1 QRTGRSMR
9 AGLAIDANR
18 DLHHH
23 LERLGA
29 SGKVQLMLPEPV
41 RHELT
46 SIAKGG
52 NVLRDRLR
60 DTFATPEDIEA
71 ILDEANVEDALNEVL
86 ISFETWTKREE
97 RYDAEAMEDERVAKL
112 DAFLAGHSDVYDEV
126 TAMKRLRGQP
136 QRTSLGSSRDIYPE
150 KEDREIM
157 CLAMRLAEIPLEDFG
172 AVLVATRDSDFTLVA
187 PSLLEN
193 LGFGVIKNAQT
204 LNQWSA
210 R

>member
-1 QRTGRSMR
+1 
-9 AGLAIDANR
+9 
-18 DLHHH
+18 
-23 LERLGA
+23 
-29 SGKVQLMLPEPV
+29 
-41 RHELT
+41 
-46 SIAKGG
+46 
-52 NVLRDRLR
+52 
-60 DTFATPEDIEA
+60 
-71 ILDEANVEDALNEVL
+71 
-86 ISFETWTKREE
+86 
-97 RYDAEAMEDERVAKL
+97 MEDGREARL
-112 DAFLAGHSDVYDEV
+112 DAFLAEHSDVYDEV
-126 TAMKRLRGQP
+126 TAMKRSRGQP
-136 QRTSLGSSRDIYPE
+136 QRTALGSSREIYPE

>member
-1 QRTGRSMR
+1 MVE
-9 AGLAIDANR
+9 GLC
-18 DLHHH
+18 
-23 LERLGA
+23 
-29 SGKVQLMLPEPV
+29 
-41 RHELT
+41 
-46 SIAKGG
+46 
-52 NVLRDRLR
+52 VLD
-60 DTFATPEDIEA
+60 
-71 ILDEANVEDALNEVL
+71 
-86 ISFETWTKREE
+86 
-97 RYDAEAMEDERVAKL
+97 DAEAEVLQQRGCNEGEVAVPGG
-112 DAFLAGHSDVYDEV
+112 DQHSAEIFQWD
-126 TAMKRLRGQP
+126 LCQP

>member
-1 QRTGRSMR
+1 M
-9 AGLAIDANR
+9 AIDANR

-23 LERLGA
+23 LERLGKA
-29 SGKVQLMLPEPV
+29 GKVQLMLPDPV

-60 DTFATPEDIEA
+60 ETFATPDDVEA
-71 ILDEANVEDALNEVL
+71 MLDDTNVEEALNDVL
-86 ISFETWTKREE
+86 SSFETWAKRES
-97 RYDAEAMEDERVAKL
+97 RYDDEAMEDERVHRL
-112 DAFLAGHSDVYDEV
+112 DAFLVEHRDVYNEV
-126 TAMKRLRGQP
+126 TAMKRQRGQP
-136 QRTSLGSSRDIYPE
+136 QRTSLAAGGEIYPE

-187 PSLLEN
+187 PSMLEH
-193 LGFGVIKNAQT
+193 LGFGVIRNAQT
-204 LNQWSA
+204 LNQWSS